1 MKRFEVRAEAH
12 DGQSHVLRRFETR
25 EEAEDHPVV
34 MRHWRRVW
42 VAEREVQAPPPDVDP
57 PLPWTV
63 EWTGGFAYVVDADG
77 RKIASL
83 LGSQKRREFVA
94 DVICSIGSDAP

>member
-1 MKRFEVRAEAH
+1 MSHKFEVRAETHEGATV
-12 DGQSHVLRRFETR
+12 VLRRLAMR
-25 EEAEDHPVV
+25 EEAENHPFV
-34 MRHWRRVW
+34 MKHWRRVW
-42 VAEREVQAPPPDVDP
+42 VAEREVPPPPPDEP
-57 PLPWTV
+57 PFPWTV

-94 DVICSIGSDAP
+94 GVIYEIGRAP